1 MIEEER
7 KKQTDILNEA
17 KNDIELLNKKNRE
30 LNDAI
35 NSYKTDIGQMKRTI
49 DGKDKEIAKMDDKI
63 RILEQENE
71 DRIKQLDKYKSG
83 MTNEMQDMQQSK
95 ALTLKLICV
104 FK

>member
-95 ALTLKLICV
+95 ALTLN
-104 FK
+104 

>member
-95 ALTLKLICV
+95 GLTLKLICV

>member
-17 KNDIELLNKKNRE
+17 KNDIELLNKKNQE

-95 ALTLKLICV
+95 TLTLKLICV

>member
-17 KNDIELLNKKNRE
+17 KNDIELLNKKNQE

-35 NSYKTDIGQMKRTI
+35 KSYKTDIGQMKRTI

-95 ALTLKLICV
+95 TLTLKLICV

>member
-95 ALTLKLICV
+95 ALTLKLICASE
-104 FK
+104 